1 MATNKET
8 FDRIAESWYGFRHWP
23 LLGEELSEVAVRW
36 QGGRLLN
43 LGCAHGPDFLPFVDG
58 FELYG
63 VDFSARMLTMARQYM
78 KRHGFHA
85 EVVQADLTALP
96 FDQGSFD
103 YAVSIAAL
111 HHIDEQSAR
120 LGAFRELNRVLRPS
134 GEAYLS
140 VWNHLQPSFRSGPQ
154 DRMVPWR
161 CGNVTLYRTYH
172 LFTPAELISCLTE
185 TGFEVLWLG
194 CEGRHSGPAESGRNV
209 CALAIKVDN

>member
-1 MATNKET
+1 LATNKET

-36 QGGRLLN
+36 QCGRLLN

-120 LGAFRELNRVLRPS
+120 LGAIRAAGQDGAVAPRQRNPVPNISPVHTCGVDILPHRNRLR
-134 GEAYLS
+134 
-140 VWNHLQPSFRSGPQ
+140 GPVAGM
-154 DRMVPWR
+154 R
-161 CGNVTLYRTYH
+161 GATL
-172 LFTPAELISCLTE
+172 
-185 TGFEVLWLG
+185 
-194 CEGRHSGPAESGRNV
+194 GPR
-209 CALAIKVDN
+209 